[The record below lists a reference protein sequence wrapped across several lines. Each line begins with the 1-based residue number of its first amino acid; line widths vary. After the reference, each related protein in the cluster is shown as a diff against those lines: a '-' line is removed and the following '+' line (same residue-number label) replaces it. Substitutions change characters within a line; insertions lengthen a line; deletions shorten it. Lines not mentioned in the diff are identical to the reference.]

1 MLINIIRMV
10 KNKQDKFVFYIL
22 TLYVVVFFLPLSL
35 VQPCVTGPSQ
45 QDSGASG
52 VEGAGGGGEG
62 AGPGQ
67 RLDPRH
73 SRPTAQP

>member
-1 MLINIIRMV
+1 MLINILRMV
-10 KNKQDKFVFYIL
+10 KNKINLSFTFEHFL
-22 TLYVVVFFLPLSL
+22 LFFSPLSL
-35 VQPCVTGPSQ
+35 VQPCVTGASQ

-52 VEGAGGGGEG
+52 VEGAGGSGEG

-73 SRPTAQP
+73 PRPTAQP